1 MNITQILQIADWK
14 IINTGNSFIKST
26 GITGQIKFA
35 FLEYST
41 VHFNKNTDEVLAVI
55 TQNDD
60 YILVYSLDSVID
72 QVVNMYKLIK
82 ENTLSSK
89 TIILVAEQD
98 IIRELNLQY
107 KREPD
112 SILEIDGM
120 NGMTLAMIDDLAD
133 KAGLTRNGYMIKII
147 CEQCELMIADHDR
160 LSA

>member
-1 MNITQILQIADWK
+1 MNITQILQIADWS
-14 IINTGNSFIKST
+14 INNTGNSFIEST
-26 GITGQIKFA
+26 IPGQIKFA

-60 YILVYSLDSVID
+60 YILVYALDSVID

-107 KREPD
+107 NREPD
-112 SILEIDGM
+112 SMLEIDGM
-120 NGMTLAMIDDLAD
+120 DGMTLAVIDDLAD
-133 KAGLTRNGYMIKII
+133 KAGLTRNGYMIKIMY
-147 CEQCELMIADHDR
+147 EQISAINPT